1 MFATGSCA
9 SYTSFIDIYKRVW
22 TRDVKYNIENA
33 FYAALHMADK
43 QVWFNQIPMT
53 RLTIGDKE
61 VYFIGEHKV
70 GYDESY
76 KIDGGNGKCV
86 YLLGR

>member
-1 MFATGSCA
+1 
-9 SYTSFIDIYKRVW
+9 
-22 TRDVKYNIENA
+22 
-33 FYAALHMADK
+33 
-43 QVWFNQIPMT
+43 MT